1 MSVVIGMNFGFHTL
15 IAADTRVTTYA
26 DGKAATADGYGKIER
41 IHAGLVTGVG
51 QVMLVEAVKKRLND
65 PELTRM
71 AHFIGAI
78 RNERQK
84 HAASL
89 PPDADPRVVQ
99 SFNETSWMLSMI
111 GVADEGHTEMR
122 IAVAA
127 PWDLDDFL
135 IIPPGHAYLLFPPG
149 LADEVQEDLHD
160 RLNAAMCPMP
170 DGVSSAEAF
179 IGHLAENLDVAA
191 EFIEEIAGMSDTVS
205 TSFQAAVQTVD
216 LDVGISGIYGDSDGA
231 AWTWTHRGEPAGG

>member
-26 DGKAATADGYGKIER
+26 NGKATPVDGYGKIAR
-41 IHAGLVTGVG
+41 IHAGLVAGAG

-84 HAASL
+84 QEAGL
-89 PPDADPRVVQ
+89 PLDADPRVVQ
-99 SFNETSWMLSMI
+99 SFDEAAWMLSMI
-111 GVADEGHTEMR
+111 GVADAGHSEMR
-122 IAVAA
+122 IAIAA
-127 PWDLDDFL
+127 RWAHEEFL

-149 LADEVQEDLHD
+149 IADDVQEDLHD

-170 DGVSSAEAF
+170 EGISSAEAF
-179 IGHLAENLDVAA
+179 TDHLAENLDVVGD
-191 EFIEEIAGMSDTVS
+191 FIEEIAALSDTVS

-216 LDVGISGIYGDSDGA
+216 LDVGISGIYGESGGA
-231 AWTWTHRGEPAGG
+231 AWTWTHRGNPAGG